1 MCSFFSYHS
10 SLLITLD
17 WSTGGCWFKLIS
29 WAVGKRDWGMGTHYV
44 SQIYGAVISENYLA
58 VNQKISSL
66 GDWRLNEYRE
76 GITTEVSV
84 LGISMTS
91 ICHTATTAKPLFC
104 SPLFPNNNPH
114 LLNRV
119 KRAGRGLISGW
130 PKPFLPLIIVACNM
144 LTEILLVN
152 RERS

>member
-1 MCSFFSYHS
+1 
-10 SLLITLD
+10 
-17 WSTGGCWFKLIS
+17 
-29 WAVGKRDWGMGTHYV
+29 MGTHYV
-44 SQIYGAVISENYLA
+44 GQIYGAVISENYLA

-76 GITTEVSV
+76 GITAEVSV

-104 SPLFPNNNPH
+104 SPLFLNNNPH

-119 KRAGRGLISGW
+119 KRAGRGLISG
-130 PKPFLPLIIVACNM
+130 
-144 LTEILLVN
+144 
-152 RERS
+152 